1 LARGSFCSGRVPND
15 GQEARSRTTAPFQG
29 LAELVAFDEGTFEK
43 EGLAIEWAHRDKDAE
58 KTAQL
63 HITSHNGVTPFASHG
78 KLLEQGKA
86 DLYNACECG
95 NYSRVGNT
103 GVASRQVGRRSIVTF
118 AAHDPPLPTRYH
130 LKTGQRGQRRT
141 VDA

>member
-1 LARGSFCSGRVPND
+1 MAKKLVL
-15 GQEARSRTTAPFQG
+15 ETTAPFQG
-29 LAELVAFDEGTFEK
+29 LAELVAYDEGLFEK
-43 EGLAIEWAHRDKDAE
+43 EGLAIEWADRDKDAE

-95 NYSRVGNT
+95 NYSRVGST

>member
-1 LARGSFCSGRVPND
+1 ML
-15 GQEARSRTTAPFQG
+15 
-29 LAELVAFDEGTFEK
+29 FEK
-43 EGLAIEWAHRDKDAE
+43 EGITVEWANREAGVDKAP
-58 KTAQL
+58 QMNL
-63 HITSHNGVTPFASHG
+63 TSHKGANPFSSHG
-78 KLLEQGKA
+78 KLLEEGKA

-95 NYSRVGNT
+95 NYSRVGST